1 MTADG
6 QNCSKILFKIQ
17 NSLNYAKITEMF
29 KVLVWEFH
37 SWWTSPSVGD
47 FCFIIKLRGPLSR
60 AGQQKQFDSDQIW
73 DCQRKQVALLQHQR
87 WKEDFFFGTGGIH
100 ITYWIGNRLG
110 YAEFPNHIVVQ
121 HGKRQLF
128 MRKYMEQSPMN
139 RRMFCCQVKF
149 PTFIEYKWMVF

>member
-47 FCFIIKLRGPLSR
+47 LCFIIKLRGALSR

-87 WKEDFFFGTGGIH
+87 WKENFFFRNWG
-100 ITYWIGNRLG
+100 YPYYLLNREPVGL
-110 YAEFPNHIVVQ
+110 
-121 HGKRQLF
+121 
-128 MRKYMEQSPMN
+128 
-139 RRMFCCQVKF
+139 RRVSQPHCGSTWKT
-149 PTFIEYKWMVF
+149 PTFHAKIHGTVTYESAHVLLPGEIPNFHRI